1 MTLAIYLILMAGVT
15 YLIRAIPFAFFTKK
29 IENRYIKSFLYY
41 IPYAVLSAMTFPAI
55 LYSTGDKITAILGT
69 LVALVLAFFNFSLT
83 SSVITVY
90 GLATVLFISNGKP
103 LLCTACVRKILMA
116 VVVSVPKSL
125 KRLSALIFNASSTR
139 T

>member
-83 SSVITVY
+83 TV
-90 GLATVLFISNGKP
+90 AMS
-103 LLCTACVRKILMA
+103 AAA
-116 VVVSVPKSL
+116 VVFV
-125 KRLSALIFNASSTR
+125 ASFFL
-139 T
+139 